1 MSLRTGFLEPR
12 NIYRNAI
19 ATSPLLAARYA
30 AVAVSRRPWPRVG
43 RRRSSA
49 SAWTRSYPFLS
60 PIHSPCSLLLPRAA
74 SRAERTLA
82 PSPFAPAVPRR
93 SARFRRAQSRTTSP
107 STSSYPSRAR
117 LTRSLAESASRPPGA
132 IAAPRRSS
140 AISSSFPLRPS
151 SVQIES
157 SVSFLATHSSSPSL
171 SPSVP
176 AMPPPV

>member
-1 MSLRTGFLEPR
+1 MVKSSLNSLKWSLCRHGSVSASLASTSEPPR
-12 NIYRNAI
+12 VAVP
-19 ATSPLLAARYA
+19 TSAPPPKASTTFQWPTLVSPPPLL
-30 AVAVSRRPWPRVG
+30 RPRD
-43 RRRSSA
+43 
-49 SAWTRSYPFLS
+49 
-60 PIHSPCSLLLPRAA
+60 
-74 SRAERTLA
+74 RAE
-82 PSPFAPAVPRR
+82 PSTELPPPATAPAVPRR

-140 AISSSFPLRPS
+140 ALSSSFSLRPS
-151 SVQIES
+151 SVQIDCA
-157 SVSFLATHSSSPSL
+157 VSFLATHSSSPSL